1 VISKAPSDPAGAGKD
16 LAHMLRYFGFSVLLT
31 GAALVA
37 AVFFG
42 GPAALLTVAVLGV
55 LEVCLSFDNAVV
67 NAKVLQRMSPLWR
80 KLFLYVGIFIA
91 VFGMRLLLPIVL
103 VAVTAQLSIPEV
115 WQLALSDQETYAA
128 SVEAASEAIYT
139 FGGIFLLMIFLN
151 FLFDDEREI
160 HWLAPIERRLA
171 VGGKL
176 PYLEVVIALAV
187 IYLGSQLAD
196 PAKYSTVLL
205 SGMAGLFTYLL
216 IGGINELMEQPEG
229 DEDDAAGGRPA
240 VGTATKAVA
249 GAGLAAFLYL
259 EVLDAS
265 FSFDGVIGA
274 FALSSDIFVIALGLG
289 IGAFWVRSL
298 TIFMVDKGTL
308 DEYRY
313 LEHGAMWAIGFLAAI
328 MILELRFHVSEYV
341 TGLTGLLFI
350 VAAVLSSMRAQRR
363 EKAAATRAG
372 AVAGGPAEVRTG
384 R

>member
-1 VISKAPSDPAGAGKD
+1 
-16 LAHMLRYFGFSVLLT
+16 MLRYFGFSVGLT
-31 GAALVA
+31 VAALVT

-42 GPAALLTVAVLGV
+42 GPAALLAVAVLGV

-67 NAKVLQRMSPLWR
+67 NAKVLRRMSPLWR

-103 VAVTAQLSIPEV
+103 VSVTASLSIPEV
-115 WQLALSDQETYAA
+115 WNLALSDQEAYGSAVEDAA
-128 SVEAASEAIYT
+128 EAIYT

-151 FLFDDEREI
+151 FLFDEDRDI
-160 HWLAPIERRLA
+160 HWLSWLEKPLA
-171 VGGKL
+171 KAGKL
-176 PYLEVVIALAV
+176 PYLAIVIALAV
-187 IYLGSQLAD
+187 IYLGSQIAD
-196 PAKYSTVLL
+196 DDKYATVLV
-205 SGMAGLFTYLL
+205 SGLAGLFTYLL
-216 IGGINELMEQPEG
+216 IGGLNELMEAPET
-229 DEDDAAGGRPA
+229 DDDDVTATGESTSRDG

-249 GAGLAAFLYL
+249 GAGAAAFLYL

-274 FALSSDIFVIALGLG
+274 FAISSDIFVIALGLG

-298 TIFMVDKGTL
+298 TIYMVDKGTL

-328 MILELRFHVSEYV
+328 MILELRFHISEYV

-350 VAAVLSSMRAQRR
+350 VAAVISSVL
-363 EKAAATRAG
+363 ATRRDRTHEPEPVEAERDEVTAG
-372 AVAGGPAEVRTG
+372 QR
-384 R
+384 

>member
-1 VISKAPSDPAGAGKD
+1 V
-16 LAHMLRYFGFSVLLT
+16 LRYFGFSVLLT
-31 GAALVA
+31 VAALVTA
-37 AVFFG
+37 AFFG
-42 GPAALLTVAVLGV
+42 GTAALLAVAVLGV

-103 VAVTAQLSIPEV
+103 VAVTAQLSVPEV
-115 WQLALSDQETYAA
+115 WNLALNDSARYAA
-128 SVEAASEAIYT
+128 NVEAASGAIYT

-151 FLFDDEREI
+151 FLFDTERET
-160 HWLAPIERRLA
+160 HWLAPIERRAA
-171 VGGKL
+171 VLGRL
-176 PYLEVVIALAV
+176 PHLDVVIALAV
-187 IYLGSQLAD
+187 IYAGSELAD
-196 PAKYSTVLL
+196 AAQYSTVLL
-205 SGMAGLFTYLL
+205 SGLAGLFTYLV
-216 IGGINELMEQPEG
+216 IGGINELMEQPE
-229 DEDDAAGGRPA
+229 DDDGAAPA
-240 VGTATKAVA
+240 RRSPATGTATKAVA

-328 MILELRFHVSEYV
+328 MILGLRFHISEYV
-341 TGLTGLLFI
+341 TGLTGLLFV
-350 VAAVLSSMRAQRR
+350 VAAVASSVVAQRR
-363 EKAAATRAG
+363 ERQTGADAG
-372 AVAGGPAEVRTG
+372 ADQREPALG
-384 R
+384 

>member
-1 VISKAPSDPAGAGKD
+1 
-16 LAHMLRYFGFSVLLT
+16 MLRYFGFSVLLT
-31 GAALVA
+31 VAALVA

-42 GPAALLTVAVLGV
+42 GPAALLAVAVLGV

-67 NAKVLQRMSPLWR
+67 NAKVLKRMSALWR

-103 VAVTAQLSIPEV
+103 VAVTAKLSIPEV
-115 WQLALSDQETYAA
+115 WDLALNDADAYAA
-128 SVEAASEAIYT
+128 NVDAAAEAIYT

-160 HWLAPIERRLA
+160 HWLKPIERGLA
-171 VGGKL
+171 KGGKL
-176 PYLEVVIALAV
+176 PYLEVVIAIAV
-187 IYLGSQLAD
+187 IFVGSQIAD
-196 PAKYSTVLL
+196 PEKYSTVLL

-216 IGGINELMEQPEG
+216 IGGVNELMEQPEG
-229 DEDDAAGGRPA
+229 DDEGGDVTADGRA
-240 VGTATKAVA
+240 TGKDTATKAVA

-274 FALSSDIFVIALGLG
+274 FALSSDIFIIALGLG

-328 MILELRFHVSEYV
+328 MILELRFHISEYV

-363 EKAAATRAG
+363 EHAAAAG
-372 AVAGGPAEVRTG
+372 AVAGEPAEVPAG
-384 R
+384 RR

>member
-1 VISKAPSDPAGAGKD
+1 
-16 LAHMLRYFGFSVLLT
+16 MLRYFGFSVFLT
-31 GAALVA
+31 VAALVT

-42 GPAALLTVAVLGV
+42 GAAALLAVAVLGI

-67 NAKVLQRMSPLWR
+67 NAKVLKRMSPLWR
-80 KLFLYVGIFIA
+80 RLFLYVGIFIA

-103 VAVTAQLSIPEV
+103 VAITASLSV
-115 WQLALSDQETYAA
+115 ADVFDLALNDPATYAA
-128 SVEAASEAIYT
+128 NVEAASEAIYT

-151 FLFDDEREI
+151 FVFDADREI
-160 HWLAPIERRLA
+160 HWLAPIERALA
-171 VGGKL
+171 KGGKL
-176 PYLEVVIALAV
+176 PYLSIVIALAV
-187 IYLGSQLAD
+187 IFLGSQLAD
-196 PAKYSTVLL
+196 PQQYSTVLL
-205 SGMAGLFTYLL
+205 AGLAGLFTYLL
-216 IGGINELMEQPEG
+216 IGGLNELMEQPEQ
-229 DEDDAAGGRPA
+229 DEDGDGDDGARPA
-240 VGTATKAVA
+240 GRSATGTATKAVA

-298 TIFMVDKGTL
+298 TIFMVDRGTL

-313 LEHGAMWAIGFLAAI
+313 LEHGAMWAIGVLAAI

-350 VAAVLSSMRAQRR
+350 AAAVISSIRAQRR
-363 EKAAATRAG
+363 DDARRT
-372 AVAGGPAEVRTG
+372 AVARQHSGQVVGGR
-384 R
+384 

>member
-1 VISKAPSDPAGAGKD
+1 
-16 LAHMLRYFGFSVLLT
+16 MLRYFGFSVGLT
-31 GAALVA
+31 VAALVT

-42 GPAALLTVAVLGV
+42 GPAALLAVAVLGV

-67 NAKVLQRMSPLWR
+67 NAKVLRRMSPLWR

-103 VAVTAQLSIPEV
+103 VSVTASLSIPEV
-115 WQLALSDQETYAA
+115 WNLALSDQEAYGSAVEDAA
-128 SVEAASEAIYT
+128 EAIYT

-151 FLFDDEREI
+151 FLFDEDRDI
-160 HWLAPIERRLA
+160 HWLSWLEKPLA
-171 VGGKL
+171 KAGKL
-176 PYLEVVIALAV
+176 PYLAIVIALAV
-187 IYLGSQLAD
+187 IYVGSQIAD
-196 PAKYSTVLL
+196 DDKYATVLM
-205 SGMAGLFTYLL
+205 SGLAGLFTYLL
-216 IGGINELMEQPEG
+216 IGGLNELMEAPET
-229 DEDDAAGGRPA
+229 DDDDVTATGESTSRDG

-249 GAGLAAFLYL
+249 GAGAAAFLYL

-274 FALSSDIFVIALGLG
+274 FAISSDIFIIALGLG

-298 TIFMVDKGTL
+298 TIYMVDRGTL

-328 MILELRFHVSEYV
+328 MILELRFHISEYV

-350 VAAVLSSMRAQRR
+350 VAAVISSVVATRR
-363 EKAAATRAG
+363 ERTHEPAPVEAERDEVTAG
-372 AVAGGPAEVRTG
+372 R

>member
-1 VISKAPSDPAGAGKD
+1 
-16 LAHMLRYFGFSVLLT
+16 MLRYFGFSVLLT
-31 GAALVA
+31 VAALVA
-37 AVFFG
+37 AILFG
-42 GPAALLTVAVLGV
+42 GPAALLAVAVLGV

-115 WQLALSDQETYAA
+115 WNLALSDQETYAA

-151 FLFDDEREI
+151 FLFDHEREI
-160 HWLAPIERRLA
+160 HWLKPIERGLA
-171 VGGKL
+171 RGGKL

-187 IYLGSQLAD
+187 IYVGSQIAD
-196 PAKYSTVLL
+196 PEKYSTVLL

-216 IGGINELMEQPEG
+216 IGGVNELMEQPE
-229 DEDDAAGGRPA
+229 EDGEDGKADGRSAA
-240 VGTATKAVA
+240 GTATKAVA
-249 GAGLAAFLYL
+249 GAGLASFLYL

-274 FALSSDIFVIALGLG
+274 FALSSDIFIIALGLG

-313 LEHGAMWAIGFLAAI
+313 LEHGAMWAIGFLAVI
-328 MILELRFHVSEYV
+328 MILELRFHISEYV

-350 VAAVLSSMRAQRR
+350 VAAVLSSMRAQRKDR
-363 EKAAATRAG
+363 AAAAG
-372 AVAGGPAEVRTG
+372 AVGGERAEVAAG
-384 R
+384 RH

>member
-1 VISKAPSDPAGAGKD
+1 
-16 LAHMLRYFGFSVLLT
+16 MLRYFGFSVGLT
-31 GAALVA
+31 VAALVT

-42 GPAALLTVAVLGV
+42 GPAALLAVAVLGV

-67 NAKVLQRMSPLWR
+67 NAKVLRRMSPLWR

-115 WQLALSDQETYAA
+115 WDLALSDQEAYA
-128 SVEAASEAIYT
+128 SNVESAAEAIYT

-151 FLFDDEREI
+151 FVFDEEREI
-160 HWLAPIERRLA
+160 HWLSWLERPLA
-171 VGGKL
+171 KAGKL
-176 PYLEVVIALAV
+176 PYLAIVIALAV
-187 IYLGSQLAD
+187 IYVGSQIAD
-196 PAKYSTVLL
+196 DDKYATVLV
-205 SGMAGLFTYLL
+205 SGLAGLFTYLV
-216 IGGINELMEQPEG
+216 IGGINELMEAP
-229 DEDDAAGGRPA
+229 EDDDADDVTATGASTTGGAG
-240 VGTATKAVA
+240 GTATKAVA

-298 TIFMVDKGTL
+298 TIYMVDKGTL
-308 DEYRY
+308 EQYRY
-313 LEHGAMWAIGFLAAI
+313 LEHGAMWAIGFLATI
-328 MILELRFHVSEYV
+328 MILELRFHISEYV
-341 TGLTGLLFI
+341 TGLTGLVFI
-350 VAAVLSSMRAQRR
+350 IAAVVSSVRATRR
-363 EKAAATRAG
+363 EAAGVPAGAAADRDEVTAG
-372 AVAGGPAEVRTG
+372 R

>member
-1 VISKAPSDPAGAGKD
+1 
-16 LAHMLRYFGFSVLLT
+16 MLRYFGFSVLLT
-31 GAALVA
+31 VAALVA

-42 GPAALLTVAVLGV
+42 GPAALLAVAVLGV

-80 KLFLYVGIFIA
+80 KLFLYVGIFVA

-115 WQLALSDQETYAA
+115 WNLALSDQDAYAA

-160 HWLAPIERRLA
+160 HWLAPVERRLA
-171 VGGKL
+171 KAGKL

-187 IYLGSQLAD
+187 IYLGSQIAD
-196 PAKYSTVLL
+196 PEQYSTVLL
-205 SGMAGLFTYLL
+205 AGLAGLFTYLL
-216 IGGINELMEQPEG
+216 IGGVNELMEQPEDG
-229 DEDDAAGGRPA
+229 ADVSADGRTAA
-240 VGTATKAVA
+240 GTATKAVA

-274 FALSSDIFVIALGLG
+274 FALSSDIFIIALGLG

-328 MILELRFHVSEYV
+328 MILELRFHISEYV

-363 EKAAATRAG
+363 EHAAAAAAG
-372 AVAGGPAEVRTG
+372 APAEQPVEVPAPR

>member
-1 VISKAPSDPAGAGKD
+1 
-16 LAHMLRYFGFSVLLT
+16 MLRYFGFSVFLT
-31 GAALVA
+31 VAALVT

-42 GPAALLTVAVLGV
+42 GPAALLAVAVLGV

-67 NAKVLQRMSPLWR
+67 NAKVLRRMSPLWR

-91 VFGMRLLLPIVL
+91 VFGMRLLLPVVL
-103 VAVTAQLSIPEV
+103 VSITASLSIPEV
-115 WQLALSDQETYAA
+115 WDLALTDQQAYGEN
-128 SVEAASEAIYT
+128 VEAAAEAIYT

-151 FLFDDEREI
+151 FLFDEEREI
-160 HWLAPIERRLA
+160 HWLAWIERPLA
-171 VGGKL
+171 KAGKL
-176 PYLEVVIALAV
+176 PYLAVVIALAV
-187 IYLGSQLAD
+187 IYVGSQIAAD
-196 PAKYSTVLL
+196 DKYATVLV
-205 SGMAGLFTYLL
+205 SGIAGLFTYLL
-216 IGGINELMEQPEG
+216 IGGINEMLEAPG
-229 DEDDAAGGRPA
+229 GDDEDDVTATGETASSGAGAG
-240 VGTATKAVA
+240 GTATKAVA

-274 FALSSDIFVIALGLG
+274 FAISSDIFIIALGLG

-298 TIFMVDKGTL
+298 TIYMVDKGTL

-328 MILELRFHVSEYV
+328 MILELKFHISEYV

-350 VAAVLSSMRAQRR
+350 VAAVISSVV
-363 EKAAATRAG
+363 ATRKER
-372 AVAGGPAEVRTG
+372 AEVPSRAARERDEVTVG

>member
-1 VISKAPSDPAGAGKD
+1 
-16 LAHMLRYFGFSVLLT
+16 MLRYFGFSVLLT
-31 GAALVA
+31 VAALITA
-37 AVFFG
+37 TLFG
-42 GPAALLTVAVLGV
+42 GPAALLAVAVLGV

-67 NAKVLQRMSPLWR
+67 NAKVLRRMSPLWR

-103 VAVTAQLSIPEV
+103 VAVTAGLSIPDV
-115 WQLALSDQETYAA
+115 FDLALNDAATYAA
-128 SVEAASEAIYT
+128 NVEAASEAIYT

-151 FLFDDEREI
+151 FLFDGDRDI
-160 HWLAPIERRLA
+160 HWLAPIERVLA
-171 VGGKL
+171 KGGKL

-187 IYLGSQLAD
+187 IFIGSQIAD
-196 PAKYSTVLL
+196 PEKYSTVLL
-205 SGMAGLFTYLL
+205 AGLAGLFTYLL
-216 IGGINELMEQPEG
+216 IGGLNELMEQPE
-229 DEDDAAGGRPA
+229 DDADGADTSRSTA
-240 VGTATKAVA
+240 AATATKAVA

-274 FALSSDIFVIALGLG
+274 FALSSDIFIIALGLG

-313 LEHGAMWAIGFLAAI
+313 LEHGAMWAIGVLAAI

-350 VAAVLSSMRAQRR
+350 VAAVASSIVARRR
-363 EKAAATRAG
+363 EDAQQAAGERSEPVEVAAG
-372 AVAGGPAEVRTG
+372 R
-384 R
+384 

>member
-1 VISKAPSDPAGAGKD
+1 
-16 LAHMLRYFGFSVLLT
+16 MLRYFGFSVLLT
-31 GAALVA
+31 VAALVT

-103 VAVTAQLSIPEV
+103 VTVTAQLSIPEV
-115 WQLALSDQETYAA
+115 WHLALSDQETYAA
-128 SVEAASEAIYT
+128 NVEAASEAIYT

-171 VGGKL
+171 KGGKL

-187 IYLGSQLAD
+187 IYVGSQIAD
-196 PAKYSTVLL
+196 PEKYSTVLL
-205 SGMAGLFTYLL
+205 SGIAGLFTYLL
-216 IGGINELMEQPEG
+216 IGGINELMEQPEEDGEDG
-229 DEDDAAGGRPA
+229 DAGTAGGRSA
-240 VGTATKAVA
+240 AGAATKAVA

-274 FALSSDIFVIALGLG
+274 FALSSDIFIIALGLG

-328 MILELRFHVSEYV
+328 MILELRFHISEYV
-341 TGLTGLLFI
+341 TGLTGLVFI
-350 VAAVLSSMRAQRR
+350 VAAVISSMIARRR
-363 EKAAATRAG
+363 EALHQPAG
-372 AVAGGPAEVRTG
+372 EERSPSLHS
-384 R
+384 